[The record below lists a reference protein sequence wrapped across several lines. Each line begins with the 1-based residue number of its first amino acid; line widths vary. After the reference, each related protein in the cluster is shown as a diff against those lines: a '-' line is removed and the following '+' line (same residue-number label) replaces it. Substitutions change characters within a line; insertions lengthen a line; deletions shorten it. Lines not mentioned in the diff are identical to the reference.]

1 MTIATIL
8 TTILNSG
15 VTLPEPFNKNFEQV
29 LLVFEAIDDNQYTV
43 DSCFSDRIIFIHL
56 PTSNE
61 FMLRKEGVQDG
72 SGKVQEEFVS
82 LYFRA
87 ASKDILVLN
96 LVGYGKQANELL
108 NNEFDKLYRKH
119 IFEMV
124 L

>member
-1 MTIATIL
+1 MTVATIL

-15 VTLPEPFNKNFEQV
+15 VTLPEPSNKNFEQV

-43 DSCFSDRIIFIHL
+43 ESCFSDRIIFIHL

-72 SGKVQEEFVS
+72 SGKVREEFVS

-87 ASKDILVLN
+87 ESKERECASTN
-96 LVGYGKQANELL
+96 T
-108 NNEFDKLYRKH
+108 R
-119 IFEMV
+119 
-124 L
+124 

>member
-43 DSCFSDRIIFIHL
+43 DSCFSDCIIFIHL

-87 ASKDILVLN
+87 KSKDILVLN